1 MTIGLGRIVSK
12 QRISVHCCV
21 FALLSELR
29 TKFCYCCF
37 VVVVFFLAF
46 LCGPRQG
53 TVTITECVPQIQH
66 NSVAILSLFY
76 AAAVVQVPAI
86 VFS

>member
-1 MTIGLGRIVSK
+1 MFIVVCSP
-12 QRISVHCCV
+12 CCQNCV
-21 FALLSELR
+21 RNFVIVVLLLL
-29 TKFCYCCF
+29 F
-37 VVVVFFLAF
+37 FFLAF